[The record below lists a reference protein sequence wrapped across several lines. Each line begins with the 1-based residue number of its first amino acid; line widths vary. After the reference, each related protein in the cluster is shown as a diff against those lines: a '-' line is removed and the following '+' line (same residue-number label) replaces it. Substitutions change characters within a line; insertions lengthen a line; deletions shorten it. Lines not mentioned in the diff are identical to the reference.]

1 MTLYVCSTNVCFK
14 PVAKS
19 KNSPK
24 NYISQKTCL
33 ISTHMKDNSH
43 NFHTHQQTHLILTH
57 INKPTYFSHTW
68 EKLAQFHRQK
78 NCRGMRQ
85 QAYWPRPPRP
95 LVTVAFAAARWQAWP
110 HTQIMPV
117 CRKKQCEQNLCEFL
131 PVKPHKPHI
140 FLKMLKS
147 TKIWSPT
154 HSKHDSVKKKP
165 AQKKI
170 VRLFKIVSLCTAED
184 RPCYAICRVSPTHTQ
199 THTHTHTHTNLRVC
213 IMVCLFV

>member
-78 NCRGMRQ
+78 NCRGMLRQ
-85 QAYWPRPPRP
+85 AHWPRPPRP
-95 LVTVAFAAARWQAWP
+95 LVTVAVAAARWQVWP

-131 PVKPHKPHI
+131 PVKPHKPHN

-154 HSKHDSVKKKP
+154 HSKHDSVKKKTRT
-165 AQKKI
+165 KKNCATFQNC
-170 VRLFKIVSLCTAED
+170 VTLYSRGQAVLCHLSGFTY
-184 RPCYAICRVSPTHTQ
+184 PH
-199 THTHTHTHTNLRVC
+199 THTHTHTHSQTHT
-213 IMVCLFV
+213 